1 MDKEGDIVL
10 EIYKKENG
18 QEPFTEWIES
28 VKDSVLKARIKSRIR
43 RVEIGNYGNCKAI
56 GSGLFELKLDF
67 GPGYRVYFG
76 KKNNVIVLLLCGGDK
91 KSQKRDIKVAIEYWG
106 EQNNRK

>member
-43 RVEIGNYGNCKAI
+43 RVEIGNFGNCKAI